1 MKSINDDQLL
11 KKLLKETRISGIF
24 SLDISEIVEL
34 FLFKEDEYLIHQ
46 GEYSEYLYF
55 LASGRVKVFSTNL
68 SGNIV
73 PFGYYQRFRV
83 IGEVSLLWG
92 KKPDTSVQA
101 VEKCYCFGINLEK
114 HRHILL
120 NDNSFLRYICKL
132 LCSIVKTLDNN
143 MAVLMFMPLETRL
156 ASFIL
161 QNTEDGIFQS
171 SLLECSELIATS
183 YRHLLRMMKD
193 FCDRGMLKKE
203 KQKYLVVDEKKLR
216 EIASEPYRY
225 YG

>member
-1 MKSINDDQLL
+1 MKSINDDQLF

-34 FLFKEDEYLIHQ
+34 FLFKEGEYLIHQ

>member
-1 MKSINDDQLL
+1 LKTIKDD
-11 KKLLKETRISGIF
+11 KLLRQLMDETSISNIF
-24 SLDISEIVEL
+24 SLDVSKIIEL
-34 FLFKEDEYLIHQ
+34 FLFEDGEYLIRQ

-55 LASGRVKVFSTNL
+55 LARGRVKVFSTNFA
-68 SGNIV
+68 GNIV

-92 KKPDTSVQA
+92 NKPDTSVQA
-101 VEKCYCFGINLEK
+101 VGKCYCFGINLEK
-114 HRHILL
+114 YREVLI

-132 LCSIVKTLDNN
+132 LCGIVKMLDNN
-143 MAVLMFMPLETRL
+143 MGVLMFMPLETRL

-161 QNTEDGIFQS
+161 ENTENGVFQA
-171 SLLECSELIATS
+171 SLLECSEIIATS

-193 FCDRGMLKKE
+193 FCDRGILKKE
-203 KQKYLVVDEKKLR
+203 KQKYIVMDEKKLR
-216 EIASEPYRY
+216 EIASEPYKY

>member
-1 MKSINDDQLL
+1 LKSINDDQLL

-34 FLFKEDEYLIHQ
+34 FLFKEGEYLIHQ

>member
-34 FLFKEDEYLIHQ
+34 FLFKEGEYLIHQ

-193 FCDRGMLKKE
+193 FCDRGMLK
-203 KQKYLVVDEKKLR
+203 R
-216 EIASEPYRY
+216 EAEIFSGR
-225 YG
+225 

>member
-34 FLFKEDEYLIHQ
+34 FLFKEGEYLIHQ

-92 KKPDTSVQA
+92 K
-101 VEKCYCFGINLEK
+101 NLIPAFRQWK
-114 HRHILL
+114 
-120 NDNSFLRYICKL
+120 N
-132 LCSIVKTLDNN
+132 VT
-143 MAVLMFMPLETRL
+143 ALE
-156 ASFIL
+156 
-161 QNTEDGIFQS
+161 
-171 SLLECSELIATS
+171 
-183 YRHLLRMMKD
+183 
-193 FCDRGMLKKE
+193 
-203 KQKYLVVDEKKLR
+203 
-216 EIASEPYRY
+216 
-225 YG
+225 